1 MTAEYRIKFARTLTD
16 QLIGEFPFTGVSFEG
31 RVSAA
36 GALAGY
42 IPIAGGDKTMGARV
56 AAVPA
61 SGASFAYVYRNGSPW
76 WGGPVWG
83 KTLAS
88 DEQGHPTISI
98 AAATLESYLDRVQL
112 ATDLSAMLGADQ
124 LDIARSF
131 ITHMQADPFANVLL
145 TCDTIMSGVIRDRTP
160 YAAAAR
166 PTYLKMLTDLA
177 TQDEG
182 FEFTSQILADPTTGA
197 RTRRLRLGYPTLAGG
212 ITHQLTK
219 PGAIMSYSLA
229 EDGTRAATSL
239 MATGSGVNSSI
250 HVNSPALAAGSPRLD
265 LTTSYGS
272 ITDLPTL
279 EAHAAADLA
288 LAAPP
293 FVIAAVR
300 VRLDAT
306 DLNPQSLGDSVRL
319 SIVDELFPTGVTAT
333 YRLVGMTIAPDERGQ
348 AETCDL
354 ILN

>member
-1 MTAEYRIKFARTLTD
+1 MAEYRVKFARTLTD
-16 QLIGEFPFTGVSFEG
+16 QVIGEFPFTGVSFEN

-36 GALAGY
+36 GALSGY
-42 IPIAGGDKTMGARV
+42 IPIAGGDKAMGARV

-131 ITHMQADPFANVLL
+131 ITHLQADPYANVLL

-160 YAAAAR
+160 YTAAAR

-177 TQDEG
+177 AQDQG
-182 FEFTSQILADPTTGA
+182 FEFTSQILTDPTTGA
-197 RTRRLRLGYPTLAGG
+197 RTRRMRLGYPNLASG
-212 ITHQLTK
+212 ITHHLTK
-219 PGAIMSYSLA
+219 PGAIMSYSLQ

-239 MATGSGVNSSI
+239 MATGNGINSSV
-250 HVNSPALAAGSPRLD
+250 HTNATALANLYPRLD

-272 ITDLPTL
+272 ITDLATL

-293 FVIAAVR
+293 FTIAAVR

-306 DLNPQSLGDSVRL
+306 DLTPASLGDSVKL
-319 SIVDELFPTGVTAT
+319 TIIDELFPTGVTVT
-333 YRLVGMTIAPDERGQ
+333 NRLVGMTVAPDERGQ
-348 AETCDL
+348 HETCDL